1 MDSAEIVVRKA
12 IPSDAKEIWHLL
24 HNNNIP
30 WDISRIHK
38 EMDFLNVLSFEKR
51 LLGVFHGS
59 VKPGFEK
66 ISWVAGHPMYPED
79 SLRAVLVYSLFG
91 VICRLPGVKI
101 EQTMKSYLKMHINE
115 PNNIG
120 FGIR

>member
-1 MDSAEIVVRKA
+1 MDNTEIVIRKA
-12 IPSDAKEIWHLL
+12 IPSDTKEIWHLL

-38 EMDFLNVLSFEKR
+38 EMDFLTVLSFEKR

-59 VKPGFEK
+59 INPGFEK

-79 SLRAVLVYSLFG
+79 SLRAVLFYSLFG
-91 VICRLPGVKI
+91 VICRLPGAKI
-101 EQTMKSYLKMHINE
+101 EQKVKSYLKMHNNKS
-115 PNNIG
+115 NNIG